1 MKIPNLFYDNIVQS
15 IFILDFFT
23 ATSKRFTK
31 TSVTFV
37 SHSMGKT
44 VTLATCT
51 LNQWA
56 MDFKGNLARISESKN
71 CRSLPFPELGPNKQ
85 VQ

>member
-1 MKIPNLFYDNIVQS
+1 
-15 IFILDFFT
+15 
-23 ATSKRFTK
+23 
-31 TSVTFV
+31 
-37 SHSMGKT
+37 MGKT

-85 VQ
+85 VIDLYSKFCRYFFQMQYLSILRDSRR